1 MADETRSEPRDMD
14 RRSFLRATG
23 ATAAAGAAAT
33 FLPHP
38 AASASGRP
46 HRGRLLTDD
55 LLRAFD
61 ADVRTAFET
70 FGMVGASVALFEG
83 DEIVYNRGF
92 GTRDLRSR
100 KPVTTRTR
108 FRIASNT
115 KSMTSFLLARY
126 VDEGLVRWSTRV
138 ADLWPGFRAPNRRL
152 TSSLRLADLLGMGTG
167 IAESATIEFFL
178 SGGTESAID
187 VLHSIPYLP
196 VIAPPGTTYFYNN
209 TLVSAAPFLV
219 MLAHGT
225 KPAVLAEQ
233 YAAEVRRLV
242 FRPIGMRDSAV
253 ASDPRPLTSDFATG
267 YQIDL
272 FGDFRRV
279 PFVSIDG
286 QAPAGSAMSSSTDMA
301 RYLITQMQLGVTPDG
316 RRIASARNVERTHR
330 PGIRVPPDATNALP
344 SVLLPDTTAM
354 HYCLGWF
361 DQRFKDGRHLLW
373 HAGGIDGF
381 GSFMG
386 FFPRER
392 VGFVFLTNLE
402 PGTGGTFNF
411 SIESSLLSR
420 LFGLNDGLPD
430 LLASFVPIAAETRA
444 QLARRTRPVD
454 RAAVEPYLGLYSEGF
469 ELRLDPD
476 GDLRLLH
483 DIRSFPLLALVDGGY
498 VIVAGPDVVARKT
511 VTLATSGGIRTMT
524 IDGFDPVRWLTGD

>member
-1 MADETRSEPRDMD
+1 MAEETQPEAPDMD
-14 RRSFLRATG
+14 RRSFLRASG

-33 FLPHP
+33 FLPNQ

-46 HRGRLLTDD
+46 HRGPLLTDD

-61 ADVRTAFET
+61 DDVRTAFET
-70 FGMVGASVALFEG
+70 FGMVGASVAVFEG
-83 DEIVYNRGF
+83 DKIVYNGGF
-92 GTRDLRSR
+92 GTRDLRTR
-100 KPVTTRTR
+100 QPVTTRTR

-126 VDEGLVRWSTRV
+126 VDDGLARWNARAV
-138 ADLWPGFRAPNRRL
+138 DLWPEFRAPNRRL

-178 SGGTESAID
+178 SGGEDSAID

-196 VIAPPGTTYFYNN
+196 VIAPPRTTYFYNN
-209 TLVSAAPFLV
+209 SLVSAAPFLV
-219 MLAHGT
+219 MLANGT
-225 KPAVLAEQ
+225 RPAVLAEH

-242 FRPIGMRDSAV
+242 FGPIGMRDSAV

-272 FGDFRRV
+272 FGDYRRV

-286 QAPAGSAMSSSTDMA
+286 QGPAGSAMSSSTDMA

-361 DQRFKDGRHLLW
+361 DQRFKDGRQLLW

-402 PGTGGTFNF
+402 PGNAGTFNF

-420 LFGLNDGLPD
+420 LFGLNDGLPA
-430 LLASFVPIAAETRA
+430 LLASFVPIVAETRA

-476 GDLRLLH
+476 GNLRLLH

-498 VIVAGPDVVARKT
+498 VIVAGPDVVAMKT
-511 VTLATSGGIRTMT
+511 VTLATSGVLRRMT